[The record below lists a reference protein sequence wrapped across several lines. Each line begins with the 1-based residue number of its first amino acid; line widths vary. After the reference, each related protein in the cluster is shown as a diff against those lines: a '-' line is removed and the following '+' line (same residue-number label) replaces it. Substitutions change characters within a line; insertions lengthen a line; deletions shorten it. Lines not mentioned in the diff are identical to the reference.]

1 MPSLSGLAMPLVN
14 SLGPSGYPAL
24 QNFLSHVLD
33 KNRLLFSGKKI
44 FCILF
49 AAVILEM
56 LEEAI

>member
-1 MPSLSGLAMPLVN
+1 MPLVN

-33 KNRLLFSGKKI
+33 KNRLSFSGKKI

>member
-1 MPSLSGLAMPLVN
+1 MPIVN

-33 KNRLLFSGKKI
+33 KDRLVFSGKKI
-44 FCILF
+44 FCVLF

>member
-1 MPSLSGLAMPLVN
+1 MPIVN

-33 KNRLLFSGKKI
+33 NDRLVFSGKKI
-44 FCILF
+44 FCVLF